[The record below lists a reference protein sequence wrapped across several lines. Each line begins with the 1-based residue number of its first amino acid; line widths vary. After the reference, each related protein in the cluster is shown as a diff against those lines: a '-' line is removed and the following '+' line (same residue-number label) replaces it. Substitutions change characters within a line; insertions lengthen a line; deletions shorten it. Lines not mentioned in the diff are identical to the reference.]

1 MALIDFILNLTCV
14 LLWLTARSMRF
25 DPLVKTSAASLAGT
39 LRRAEPSRLRAWHL
53 LMVLAVVLIFRAFI
67 YCQIG
72 PSVDW
77 TPNLRLGAI
86 TIPFRSDIF
95 QRMLLF
101 SVLSFG
107 VTLGIF
113 YLWCLLLSLVNGR
126 ALENDSLQRLVDLH
140 LGRVG
145 RWAWPMR
152 LIIPLLVMAL
162 LWIGAAWLLSRW
174 SIIPGGVS
182 HLHRLGQGVVLG
194 LGAYLTW
201 KFVIAAFLILF
212 VLSSYVYLGNQP
224 FWNYVALTGRNMIR
238 PFDAIPLR
246 VGKIDFAPVV
256 TLALVFLASHYAQFG
271 LILLYRRLP

>member
-1 MALIDFILNLTCV
+1 MALIDFILNLACV

-39 LRRAEPSRLRAWHL
+39 LRRAEPSRLRSWHVL
-53 LMVLAVVLIFRAFI
+53 LVLAGVLVFRALI
-67 YCQIG
+67 YSQIG

-77 TPNLRLGAI
+77 MPNLRLGAI
-86 TIPFRSDIF
+86 TIPFRSDMF

-101 SVLSFG
+101 SLLSFG

-113 YLWCLLLSLVNGR
+113 YLWCLLLSLINGR
-126 ALENDSLQRLVDLH
+126 AIENDSLQKLVDLH

-145 RWAWPMR
+145 RWAWPIR
-152 LIIPLLVMAL
+152 LGVPLLVMAL

-182 HLHRLGQGVVLG
+182 SLHRLGQGLVIG
-194 LGAYLTW
+194 LGAFLTW
-201 KFVIAAFLILF
+201 KFVFAGFLFLF
-212 VLSSYVYLGNQP
+212 VLSSYIYFGNQP
-224 FWNYVALTGRNMIR
+224 FWNFVALTGRNMIR

-246 VGKIDFAPVV
+246 IGKIDLAPAV
-256 TLALVFLASHYAQFG
+256 TVALVFCASHYAQLG
-271 LILLYRRLP
+271 LTLLYRRLP